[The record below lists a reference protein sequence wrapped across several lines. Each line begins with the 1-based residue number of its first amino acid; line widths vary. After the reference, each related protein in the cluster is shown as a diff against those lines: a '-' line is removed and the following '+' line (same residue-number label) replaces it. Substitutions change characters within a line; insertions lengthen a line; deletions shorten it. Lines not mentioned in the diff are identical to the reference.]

1 MIVHDLRGLVYKF
14 VLKIFRT
21 RLGYWYNEANRS
33 IATIR
38 SKLIYTVFEALKDD
52 LIKYYKVNE
61 NNNDIIMYQLS
72 KIKRR
77 HILVVGDVMLDNYFV
92 GDVKRIS
99 PEAPVPVFRKK
110 TERSVLGGAANVA
123 ANLMAAN
130 QQVSMLSIIGND
142 ENGLKLMNHFK
153 EKEIDSSLVNKLQRS
168 TTIKTRF
175 LADNNQ
181 QILRLDVEDTEP
193 INNDECK
200 ILLDKLRKH
209 IGQFDLVLIS
219 DYLKGL
225 LTQEFCQGVIK
236 LANKNNVPVVID
248 VKDPKYGKY
257 YGATLLKPNLNE
269 LRMLTGNSAN
279 TEAEIVDASEELR
292 KRSNCK
298 FVLTTLG
305 AKGMVL
311 VGDGDPYFVKS
322 LAREVYD
329 VSGAGDTTIAY
340 LATCMAN
347 GMPIREAVDIANYAA
362 GIQVGKVGTSSV
374 YWQEVRNYISNE
386 DHGMFHKILS
396 PEDVE
401 RFRKD
406 NQNKK
411 IVFTNGCFDILHIGH
426 KRYLQEA
433 ASLGDL
439 LIVGVNSDDSVRRL
453 KGPDRPVNS
462 EQDRAEML
470 SALGFVDYVVIFG
483 EDTPYELIK
492 KIQPDVLVKGGDYKP
507 EEVVGR
513 DIVEARGGRL
523 ELIQFVEGK
532 STTNIIN
539 KISKS

>member
-1 MIVHDLRGLVYKF
+1 MR
-14 VLKIFRT
+14 
-21 RLGYWYNEANRS
+21 
-33 IATIR
+33 
-38 SKLIYTVFEALKDD
+38 
-52 LIKYYKVNE
+52 IKKKN
-61 NNNDIIMYQLS
+61 
-72 KIKRR
+72 
-77 HILVVGDVMLDNYFV
+77 ILVIGDVMLDNYYV
-92 GDVKRIS
+92 GDVRRIS

-110 TERSVLGGAANVA
+110 AERSVLGGAANVA
-123 ANLMAAN
+123 ANLVAAN
-130 QQVSMLSIIGND
+130 QQVSMMSIIGD
-142 ENGLKLMNHFK
+142 DDNGRRLMAQFCEQGVDAKLV
-153 EKEIDSSLVNKLQRS
+153 SKLQRS

-181 QILRLDVEDTEP
+181 QMLRLDVEDTDA
-193 INNDECK
+193 ITKKECGEM
-200 ILLDKLRKH
+200 LQQLREN
-209 IGQFDLVLIS
+209 IAQFDLILMS

-225 LTQEFCQGVIK
+225 LTHEFCQGIIK
-236 LANKNNVPVVID
+236 MAQTNNIPVVVD

-269 LRMLTGNSAN
+269 LRSLTGKPAQ
-279 TEAEIVDASEELR
+279 TKEEIIEAAEELR
-292 KRSNCK
+292 KRSNCQY
-298 FVLTTLG
+298 VLATLG

-311 VGDGDPYFVKS
+311 VGDGEPYFVKS

-374 YWQEVRNYISNE
+374 YWQEVRDLISNE
-386 DHGMFHKILS
+386 DHGSMHKILTQEEVS
-396 PEDVE
+396 H
-401 RFRKD
+401 FRKD
-406 NQNKK
+406 NAQKK
-411 IVFTNGCFDILHIGH
+411 IVFTNGCFDILHVGH
-426 KRYLQEA
+426 KRYLQKA
-433 ASLGDL
+433 ATLGDIL
-439 LIVGVNSDDSVRRL
+439 VVGVNSDASVRRL
-453 KGPDRPVNS
+453 KGPSRPINC

-470 SALGFVDYVVIFG
+470 SALRFIDYVVIFD

-523 ELIQFVEGK
+523 ELISFVEGK

-539 KISKS
+539 KINSK